1 MKSKQCVNVR
11 KYDMTSTDGVK
22 VFSSVT
28 EWTSPLLLAV
38 YHSYGGTKEMVH

>member
-11 KYDMTSTDGVK
+11 KYDKTSTNGVK

-28 EWTSPLLLAV
+28 EWTSPLLV
-38 YHSYGGTKEMVH
+38 GVHYSYGGTNEMVH

>member
-22 VFSSVT
+22 LFSSVT
-28 EWTSPLLLAV
+28 EWTSPLLVGV
-38 YHSYGGTKEMVH
+38 YYSYGGTNEMVH